1 MIISSAE
8 FIKSSTRLSQCPEPS
23 LPEYAFLGRS
33 NVGKSSLI
41 NMLVGRS
48 KLAKTSATPGKTQ
61 TINHFLINKNWYI
74 ADLPGYGYAKVSKT
88 KRDDWKKMIENYI
101 LNRKNLMTLFLL
113 IDSRH
118 DPILSDIEFMNFL
131 GMKYVPFARIFTKAD
146 KTRKQALE
154 GTIENHN
161 KRLLENW
168 EELPPLIITS
178 AEDKR
183 GRDELLG
190 YIEKSLDYFDKP

>member
-8 FIKSSTRLSQCPEPS
+8 FIKSSTRLSQCPDPN

-88 KRDDWKKMIENYI
+88 IRDDWKKMIENYV

-118 DPILSDIEFMNFL
+118 DPIQSDIEFMNFL

-154 GTIENHN
+154 GTVEKHN
-161 KRLLENW
+161 SRLLENW